1 MTDNGA
7 RTTIITG
14 NFNDLER
21 ATLVALIR
29 HMDGQRPDLEC
40 HITAFDPRASLAEA
54 EHDVRKL
61 LPPRLGRETVF
72 TTLKKP

>member
-40 HITAFDPRASLAEA
+40 QILSFDPNISLAEA
-54 EHDVRKL
+54 EHGVRQT